1 MSRIIAGSAGGV
13 RLIGPRHSRT
23 RPTTDRVR
31 EALFSSIA
39 AWAGT
44 AGQPAHQQCA
54 GLRFLDLYAGT
65 GGVGLEA
72 ASRGA
77 SRLVLVERDPATA
90 GLIRRN
96 LVLTHLQGT
105 AICSDAQT
113 YLGSSPPEEFDVVF
127 ADPPYAL
134 DDAHLATVLAMVVD
148 RGWLAPDGLLVVERA
163 GRDPQPRWP
172 SSILSV
178 QERRYGETVLYYCQV
193 TAQPAQP
200 DDKER

>member
-13 RLIGPRHSRT
+13 RLITPRHSRT

-44 AGQPAHQQCA
+44 AGQPAERQCA
-54 GLRFLDLYAGT
+54 GLRFLDLYAGI

-77 SRLVLVERDPATA
+77 SRVVLVEHDPATA
-90 GLIRRN
+90 ALIRRN
-96 LVLTHLQGT
+96 LTATRLQAT
-105 AICSDAQT
+105 VIPLDAQV
-113 YLGSSPPEEFDVVF
+113 YLGSSPAEEFDVIF

-134 DDAHLATVLAMVVD
+134 DDFRLTVVLAAVVD
-148 RGWLAPDGLLVVERA
+148 RGWLALDGLLVVERA
-163 GRDPQPRWP
+163 SRDPQPRWP
-172 SSILSV
+172 SGIGPP
-178 QERRYGETVLYYCQV
+178 QERRYGETVLYYCQAA
-193 TAQPAQP
+193 TRPAQS
-200 DDKER
+200 DDQE